1 MILPP
6 PHRAAFGAGPR
17 PGETRGGAHAARD
30 DAAERLA
37 ARDAVTEVLR
47 LTLLDDAARQDR
59 RDDLAFRA
67 RARRAGFLT
76 QAVAEIT
83 PPEPAP
89 ADTPHPGAAD
99 GARRYRA
106 AAKATAVDGR
116 RHRSGPPTDLSA

>member
-6 PHRAAFGAGPR
+6 PHRATFGAGPR
-17 PGETRGGAHAARD
+17 PGETGGGARAPGDD
-30 DAAERLA
+30 DATERLA

-47 LTLLDDAARQDR
+47 LTLLNDAARQDR

-67 RARRAGFLT
+67 RARRAGFLA

-83 PPEPAP
+83 PSEPAP
-89 ADTPHPGAAD
+89 AHAPHPAAAD

-106 AAKATAVDGR
+106 AATATVVDGR
-116 RHRSGPPTDLSA
+116 HRAIPPTDLSA